1 MFITKSIFVVMRFLQ
16 EVRIE
21 MKKVNW
27 LSRKEA
33 LRLTAIVIIIS
44 VVTAIYLGAV
54 DYLLNF
60 LVGTFVF

>member
-1 MFITKSIFVVMRFLQ
+1 MRFLQ